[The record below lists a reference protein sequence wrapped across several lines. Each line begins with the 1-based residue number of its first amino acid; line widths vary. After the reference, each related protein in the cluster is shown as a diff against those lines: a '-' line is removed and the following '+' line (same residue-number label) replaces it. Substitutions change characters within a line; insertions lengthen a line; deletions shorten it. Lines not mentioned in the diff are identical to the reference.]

1 MSKMRI
7 VFAIALAATV
17 AASVFVLPVQAE
29 SGALTAALQAKVA
42 KLSPAQQ
49 EALLT
54 LIDGM
59 GGAGAGEAE
68 AKASDPKDAF
78 LGAIGNIKKWAA
90 DEDLD
95 SLMSIISEDFEHY
108 EVGGKEELRDFLQSA
123 IDMGYVSMYADDTE
137 ILTDDTEIE
146 MDGEDTAIFYPI
158 DVEGPFGAATLEFEA
173 KLEDGT
179 WRIVTLDISG
189 V

>member
-1 MSKMRI
+1 MTKMRI
-7 VFAIALAATV
+7 ITGL
-17 AASVFVLPVQAE
+17 
-29 SGALTAALQAKVA
+29 ALTALMAATFIVPAQAEEGGLTATLQAKVA
-42 KLSPAQQ
+42 TLSAAQQ

-59 GGAGAGEAE
+59 GGGEKAAGEQ
-68 AKASDPKDAF
+68 SGDPKEAF
-78 LGAIGNIKKWAA
+78 LGAIKNIKTWAA
-90 DEDLD
+90 EEDLD
-95 SLMSIISEDFEHY
+95 SLMAMISDDFEHY
-108 EVGGKEELRDFLQSA
+108 EVGGKAELREFLQGA
-123 IDMGYVSMYADDTE
+123 IDMGYVSMYADHTE

-173 KLEDGT
+173 KLEDGV
-179 WRIVTLDISG
+179 WRIVTLDIAG